1 MFSEKDAFQEIKKF
15 SPNFVINCAGKTGRP
30 NVDWCEDHKKETLDS
45 NVFLPLNLAKACE
58 KTGSNLVHIGS
69 GCVYEGDNNGI
80 GFSETDPPNF
90 YGSFY
95 SITKLLSEEL
105 LKEHN
110 PLQLRIRMPIDTE
123 MGPRNF
129 ITKISTYKKVIN
141 IQNSM
146 TIIEDMLEATEIL
159 MKKKKTGIYN
169 IVNPGTISHKEILQ
183 MYTQLI
189 NPNHKYETISLEEL
203 HSFTKAKRSNCVLNS
218 KKIESE
224 IKLPNIKTQIE
235 KILKTNQNKKNQTP

>member
-1 MFSEKDAFQEIKKF
+1 
-15 SPNFVINCAGKTGRP
+15 
-30 NVDWCEDHKKETLDS
+30 LDS